1 MNTPL
6 LVAELG
12 INHNGSFGRL
22 CEMADTALDHAVY
35 VKTQMR
41 TPELCVPKSEWN
53 KPKEWNG
60 QMMTYLEYKKLM
72 EFSADEYDE
81 FNKEFDGGWF
91 PSVWDLPSLELASR
105 YDLPYI
111 KIPSAMVTNL
121 ELIAE
126 AAKRFPIVISTGMSN
141 WYQVTMA
148 YDTAVR
154 YNKNITLLHCTSTYP
169 TADEEVNLSAI
180 KTLKDY
186 FFTTVGFSSH
196 SKSPYPA
203 IYSMFY
209 GAEFIEV
216 HFTLD
221 RTLPGTDQAASLELP
236 GLELIARE
244 TRKIPTLVGDGAI
257 RVYES
262 ELEPMKKLRGIQ

>member
-1 MNTPL
+1 MKQPT

-12 INHNGSFGRL
+12 INHNGDFQRL
-22 CEMADTALDHAVY
+22 GEMAWTALEHATY

-41 TPELCVPKSEWN
+41 TPELCVPKSQWD
-53 KPKEWNG
+53 KQKEWNG
-60 QMMTYLEYKKLM
+60 VTMTYLEYKNLM
-72 EFSADEYDE
+72 EFSEDQYDE
-81 FNKEFDGGWF
+81 FNREFNGSWF
-91 PSVWDLPSLELASR
+91 PSVWDLPSLQLASK

-126 AAKRFPIVISTGMSN
+126 AAKLFPIAISTGMSN
-141 WYQVTMA
+141 WYQITQA

-154 YNKNITLLHCTSTYP
+154 YNKNVTMLHCTSTYP
-169 TADEEVNLSAI
+169 TADNEVNLQAI
-180 KTLKDY
+180 RTLKEY
-186 FFTTVGFSSH
+186 FYSPVGFSSH

-221 RTLPGTDQAASLELP
+221 RTLPGTDQSASLELP

-244 TRKIPTLVGDGAI
+244 TSRIATLHGDGQI
-257 RVYES
+257 KVYES
-262 ELEPMKKLRGIQ
+262 ELEPMLKLRGEQ

>member
-1 MNTPL
+1 MKVPT

-12 INHNGSFGRL
+12 INHNGSYAQLQG
-22 CEMADTALDHAVY
+22 MADEALKYFGY

-41 TPELCVPKSEWN
+41 TPELCVPKPQWN
-53 KPKEWNG
+53 KPKKWNG
-60 QMMTYLEYKKLM
+60 VTMTYLEYKKLM
-72 EFSADEYDE
+72 EFDEHQYDVFDAE
-81 FNKEFDGGWF
+81 FKGSWF
-91 PSVWDLPSLELASR
+91 PSVWDLPSLQRASR

-126 AAKRFPIVISTGMSN
+126 AAKLFPIVISTGMSN
-141 WYQVTMA
+141 WYQITKA

-154 YNKNITLLHCTSTYP
+154 YNKNVTMLHCTSTYP
-169 TADEEVNLSAI
+169 TADNEVNLQAI
-180 KTLKDY
+180 RTLKDY
-186 FFTTVGFSSH
+186 FYSPVGFSSH

-221 RTLPGTDQAASLELP
+221 RTLPGTDQSASLELP

-244 TRKIPTLVGDGAI
+244 TSRIATLHGDGEI
-257 RVYES
+257 KVYES
-262 ELEPMKKLRGIQ
+262 ELEPMRKLRGEQ